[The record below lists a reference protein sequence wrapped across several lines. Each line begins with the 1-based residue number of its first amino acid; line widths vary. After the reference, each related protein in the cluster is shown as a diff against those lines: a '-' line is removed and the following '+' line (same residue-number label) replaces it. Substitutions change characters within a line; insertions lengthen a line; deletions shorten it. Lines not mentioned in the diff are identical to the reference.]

1 MNEGRHEASD
11 GPSRDELRELL
22 GEVLGGIEEELNT
35 DAGSGEKS
43 YPAGGRESH
52 PVLLVSRRS
61 DDVRIV
67 EEGLGAQGWRV
78 EKVVNAF
85 AALDKLRTSTYSAVV
100 SDLDLWAN
108 NGSLLL
114 ERVEGLDAPIPV
126 LFLVERGPT
135 GEPKDLGFPVGAP
148 SFIHCPLDT
157 REFEEKLSELWPFEA
172 SGPSSAADTAPAV
185 ESPAPP
191 SGGVQDE
198 PEEVSDE
205 DLPREDL
212 PRDDMPPEEMLPGAA
227 EESGAVASEASLP
240 GPIRSADVGWLRW
253 LVLGQRQ
260 LRDPSGTAAGLA
272 RLAVDE
278 LGALATG
285 FFCSKG
291 DRTIASLE
299 SQAGIDHLLFRHV
312 LDAQRGRLD
321 EAKAMTIH
329 GENACLVL
337 IGLTPVIRDAGAE
350 FADDVREL
358 LVAWQNSDK
367 AT

>member
-35 DAGSGEKS
+35 DAGSGENS
-43 YPAGGRESH
+43 YPAGGGDSR

-61 DDVRIV
+61 DDLRIV
-67 EEGLGAQGWRV
+67 EEGLGAQGRRV
-78 EKVVNAF
+78 DKVVNAF

-148 SFIHCPLDT
+148 FFIHCPLDT
-157 REFEEKLSELWPFEA
+157 REFEEKLSELWSVEA
-172 SGPSSAADTAPAV
+172 SDPSSAADTAPAL
-185 ESPAPP
+185 ESPTPAPV
-191 SGGVQDE
+191 GGHDE
-198 PEEVSDE
+198 PEEVPE
-205 DLPREDL
+205 EAL
-212 PRDDMPPEEMLPGAA
+212 PRDDMPGGDILPGDSA
-227 EESGAVASEASLP
+227 ESGAVASEVSLP
-240 GPIRSADVGWLRW
+240 GPIRSAELGWLRW

-260 LRDPSGTAAGLA
+260 LRDPSATAAGLA
-272 RLAVDE
+272 RLAIDE

-291 DRTIASLE
+291 DRTTASLE
-299 SQAGIDHLLFRHV
+299 SQAGTDHLLFRYV

-350 FADDVREL
+350 FVDDVREL

-367 AT
+367 PA